1 MKIIKNEK
9 EIVITVDCTSDDI
22 IDAIGVLKA
31 LLKDMPV
38 DKRPRFPKANPVEG
52 FLAYYERHWF
62 PRELN
67 VEL

>member
-22 IDAIGVLKA
+22 VDAIGVLEA

-38 DKRPRFPKANPVEG
+38 DKRSRFPKAKPIEG
-52 FLAYYERHWF
+52 FLTYYERHWF
-62 PRELN
+62 PRELS
-67 VEL
+67 VEF